1 MDGVYEMRQSFWKKV
16 LAAWLSFLLIF
27 MASLVPG
34 LDGTAAEGAVTVSAP
49 SAILLEAQT
58 GTVIFEKDA
67 DRICSPASITKIM
80 TLLLIFEALG
90 QGQIHLTDEV
100 VTSEHAQSMG
110 GSQVFL
116 EAGEVQTV
124 ETLIKCIAVASGNDA
139 AVAMAEY
146 VCGSEEAFVTKM
158 NEKAQSLGMTNTHF
172 TDCCGLTDDD
182 SHHTTARDVAI
193 MSRELVQK
201 YPDIYQYTGIWM
213 EDITHTTA
221 GQHAVYTFVHQ
232 QAAKAVPVGDGAENR
247 FNGEGEILSVCNCQ
261 KRWDRPD
268 YGRDDCTGFQ
278 GTFFGCGNA
287 VFLRLQRQRPVP
299 GR

>member
-116 EAGEVQTV
+116 
-124 ETLIKCIAVASGNDA
+124 
-139 AVAMAEY
+139 
-146 VCGSEEAFVTKM
+146 
-158 NEKAQSLGMTNTHF
+158 
-172 TDCCGLTDDD
+172 
-182 SHHTTARDVAI
+182 
-193 MSRELVQK
+193 
-201 YPDIYQYTGIWM
+201 
-213 EDITHTTA
+213 
-221 GQHAVYTFVHQ
+221 
-232 QAAKAVPVGDGAENR
+232 
-247 FNGEGEILSVCNCQ
+247 
-261 KRWDRPD
+261 
-268 YGRDDCTGFQ
+268 
-278 GTFFGCGNA
+278 
-287 VFLRLQRQRPVP
+287 
-299 GR
+299 

>member
-1 MDGVYEMRQSFWKKV
+1 MRQSFWKKV

-80 TLLLIFEALG
+80 TLLLIFEALRH
-90 QGQIHLTDEV
+90 GQIHLTDEV

-146 VCGSEEAFVTKM
+146 ICGSEEAFVTKM

-172 TDCCGLTDDD
+172 TDCRGLTDDD

-221 GQHAVYTFVHQ
+221 RGSTPSRPIANRIRATEACEVRADPMLPAMKPAMNRVDSHCWPREATTSMLAVSADV
-232 QAAKAVPVGDGAENR
+232 NR
-247 FNGEGEILSVCNCQ
+247 FDG
-261 KRWDRPD
+261 
-268 YGRDDCTGFQ
+268 
-278 GTFFGCGNA
+278 
-287 VFLRLQRQRPVP
+287 
-299 GR
+299 

>member
-1 MDGVYEMRQSFWKKV
+1 
-16 LAAWLSFLLIF
+16 

-116 EAGEVQTV
+116 EAGEVQT
-124 ETLIKCIAVASGNDA
+124 G
-139 AVAMAEY
+139 
-146 VCGSEEAFVTKM
+146 
-158 NEKAQSLGMTNTHF
+158 
-172 TDCCGLTDDD
+172 
-182 SHHTTARDVAI
+182 
-193 MSRELVQK
+193 
-201 YPDIYQYTGIWM
+201 
-213 EDITHTTA
+213 
-221 GQHAVYTFVHQ
+221 
-232 QAAKAVPVGDGAENR
+232 
-247 FNGEGEILSVCNCQ
+247 
-261 KRWDRPD
+261 
-268 YGRDDCTGFQ
+268 
-278 GTFFGCGNA
+278 GNA
-287 VFLRLQRQRPVP
+287 DQMYCGCKQQLTQPSCDGGIRLRKRRSLCYKDE
-299 GR
+299 

>member
-34 LDGTAAEGAVTVSAP
+34 LNGTAAEGAVTVSAP

-172 TDCCGLTDDD
+172 TDC
-182 SHHTTARDVAI
+182 
-193 MSRELVQK
+193 
-201 YPDIYQYTGIWM
+201 
-213 EDITHTTA
+213 
-221 GQHAVYTFVHQ
+221 
-232 QAAKAVPVGDGAENR
+232 
-247 FNGEGEILSVCNCQ
+247 
-261 KRWDRPD
+261 
-268 YGRDDCTGFQ
+268 
-278 GTFFGCGNA
+278 
-287 VFLRLQRQRPVP
+287 
-299 GR
+299 

>member
-116 EAGEVQTV
+116 EPGETQTV
-124 ETLIKCIAVASGNDA
+124 DTLIKCISVASANDA
-139 AVAMAEY
+139 CVTMAEY
-146 VCGSEEAFVTKM
+146 ICGNEEEFVTKM
-158 NEKAQSLGMTNTHF
+158 NKRAKDLGMKNTHF
-172 TDCCGLTDDD
+172 VNCNGLDADG
-182 SHHTTARDVAI
+182 HLTTARDIAL
-193 MSRELVQK
+193 MSKELIIT
-201 YPDIYQYTGIWM
+201 YPQIFDYCNIWM
-213 EDITHTTA
+213 ENITHKT
-221 GQHAVYTFVHQ
+221 Q
-232 QAAKAVPVGDGAENR
+232 K
-247 FNGEGEILSVCNCQ
+247 GES
-261 KRWDRPD
+261 
-268 YGRDDCTGFQ
+268 
-278 GTFFGCGNA
+278 
-287 VFLRLQRQRPVP
+287 
-299 GR
+299 